1 MSIHQVQTEPVS
13 IKTTIEVSRL
23 NWMSELVIYQLFI
36 NYITQEI
43 PTHKIDIQGPLFSQ
57 FYLSNLFFSQMT
69 EIYNFPF
76 VAFV

>member
-43 PTHKIDIQGPLFSQ
+43 PTHKIDI
-57 FYLSNLFFSQMT
+57 
-69 EIYNFPF
+69 
-76 VAFV
+76 